1 MEQVIQKTKPS
12 KSRDYDKD
20 PIKVINYSVRF
31 ESHIIALIGFIMFLI
46 IATNIYNIFIGNERV
61 TFWFLVTIL
70 VWIALFYKIFIDYP
84 KKFKEQPSYF
94 VFKQN
99 IIQYHHIYLQ
109 KKENDLELIVNIN
122 NIDKISSCIVCE
134 LPQSYGR
141 WHHLTSWQLYRKSS
155 IGVHI
160 GKATLFLRYLITY
173 ILFIL
178 PYKLWRLHH
187 AGESY
192 LLLKK
197 NLFIQFHN
205 RNYLLVNIYS
215 QKELDET
222 LEYFQLHNISINEK
236 TYFIPHL
243 QNQGWFVDKEEIWI
257 NEFKNQGEEQ

>member
-1 MEQVIQKTKPS
+1 MEQVTQNINPS
-12 KSRDYDKD
+12 VSRDYDKD
-20 PIKVINYSVRF
+20 PIKIINHSVRF
-31 ESHIIALIGFIMFLI
+31 ESHIIAFIGFIMFLI
-46 IATNIYNIFIGNERV
+46 IVSNIYNIFIGNERV
-61 TFWFLVTIL
+61 TFWFLATIL

-94 VFKQN
+94 LFKQN
-99 IIQYHHIYLQ
+99 IFQYHHIYLQ
-109 KKENDLELIVNIN
+109 KKENDLDLIVNIN

-178 PYKLWRLHH
+178 PYKLWRLHR

-215 QKELDET
+215 QKELDEA
-222 LEYFQLHNISINEK
+222 LEYFQLHNIPINEK

-243 QNQGWFVDKEEIWI
+243 QNQGWFVDKEEIWT
-257 NEFKNQGEEQ
+257 NEFKNQGEER